1 MAKRIDSRNVHQKK
15 GVEWFFNE
23 IRKASKDINYNAFNP
38 VSDPF
43 IGSLFAFIYSAK
55 YADKLPYWD
64 KLPLVIPFN
73 ILDDGFI
80 GLNLHYASGDD
91 RTRLL
96 QYLLRIKTKKSKREY
111 ANISYQALQ
120 TSIKTSIFEPCIHR
134 YLKTHIKSR
143 LVKINLEEWENIAK
157 LPLAQWQR
165 GKK

>member
-1 MAKRIDSRNVHQKK
+1 MRTQLYHELLIH
-15 GVEWFFNE
+15 
-23 IRKASKDINYNAFNP
+23 
-38 VSDPF
+38 
-43 IGSLFAFIYSAK
+43 
-55 YADKLPYWD
+55 
-64 KLPLVIPFN
+64 
-73 ILDDGFI
+73 
-80 GLNLHYASGDD
+80 HSGDD

-165 GKK
+165 GKNNG